1 MKKYR
6 FIKPYLDNGKTNLRE
21 TIEKSGV
28 YLIHKKGDV
37 KPVYVGMSGNNLYK
51 TILRHFQSWEDKQ
64 TRVTYPKQGYLVR
77 VVTCTP
83 LQAAKL
89 ERALI
94 VKHKPKDNPNK
105 YDNYMLDLSDKKA
118 IEVYEDKDIVPF

>member
-6 FIKPYLDNGKTNLRE
+6 FIKPYTDDGKTNLRE
-21 TIEKSGV
+21 TIEKIGV

-37 KPVYVGMSGNNLYK
+37 KPVYIGMSGSNLYK

-64 TRVTYPKQGYLVR
+64 TRVVYPKQGYLVR

-94 VKHKPKDNPNK
+94 VRHKPKDNPNK
-105 YDNYMLDLSDKKA
+105 YENYTLDLTDKKA
-118 IEVYEDKDIVPF
+118 IQVYEEKEVAPF

>member
-6 FIKPYLDNGKTNLRE
+6 FIKPYLDDGKTNLRE

-37 KPVYVGMSGNNLYK
+37 KPVYVGMSGTNLYK

-94 VKHKPKDNPNK
+94 VKYKPKDNPNK
-105 YDNYMLDLSDKKA
+105 YDNYMLDLTDKKA
-118 IEVYEDKDIVPF
+118 IQVYEDKDIVPF